1 MENGPFIICFPY
13 WTVWF
18 LMAMEHYQRVSR
30 KYSIL
35 GEWERITSNFLLI
48 YHGSVCSEMGQKHRN
63 VGSRKAST
71 TDGSPIL
78 ISSCLNRQW
87 SSNQAR
93 TRYDKFCRIYLF
105 ESPASQQE
113 KCETVRNLTEMK
125 RCSPIQR
132 SLMFILILTSVIL
145 TTITLSSVESFH
157 LWICIATSFS
167 NYQWEGKHVCQ
178 IGTTLQACMPKA
190 TGR

>member
-1 MENGPFIICFPY
+1 MIC
-13 WTVWF
+13 
-18 LMAMEHYQRVSR
+18 
-30 KYSIL
+30 
-35 GEWERITSNFLLI
+35 
-48 YHGSVCSEMGQKHRN
+48 HGSVCSEMGQKHRN

-78 ISSCLNRQW
+78 ISSCLNGQW

-125 RCSPIQR
+125 RYSRIQR

-167 NYQWEGKHVCQ
+167 NYQWEGKHLCLFFARHNPGLHAQSNGQVERVEGSLVLHDELPSAVCEV
-178 IGTTLQACMPKA
+178 L
-190 TGR
+190 